1 MPGAHGS
8 QIVMR
13 DCAEGDAV
21 RRTQSGVLGTVT
33 CVQTVSDGPHGM
45 CASTEVTVQWEGA
58 SEAVRL
64 NGMAPHSSECSP
76 SGVLWWKKTEKTTSK
91 ATVTPNDSAFVAQ
104 LTHYF
109 TNVVEAPKSEA
120 RILQLATKYATN
132 KVKLYA
138 ALKKKFG
145 QPVPTPGSTLSVK
158 VTQEKTA
165 KPPLPPQAAAA
176 AAAAA
181 DEQVQLQLQ
190 LERAADARDATS
202 F

>member
-1 MPGAHGS
+1 M
-8 QIVMR
+8 
-13 DCAEGDAV
+13 
-21 RRTQSGVLGTVT
+21 
-33 CVQTVSDGPHGM
+33 QTVSDGPHGM

-76 SGVLWWKKTEKTTSK
+76 SGVLWWKKTGKTTSK

-145 QPVPTPGSTLSVK
+145 QPVPTPGRRPRNPHSLRRPLLLLLLLLTSKFNFNFNLSGLLTLVMLPIVLLLSSGSRSARRARNCGERRR
-158 VTQEKTA
+158 EK
-165 KPPLPPQAAAA
+165 KI
-176 AAAAA
+176 
-181 DEQVQLQLQ
+181 
-190 LERAADARDATS
+190 TS
-202 F
+202 AHE